1 MAEIGSIRPRWRLW
15 VGPGRAG
22 TIRPRTDVWKD
33 VWKRPS
39 DMKKCPA
46 QDPFQKLARAVQVK
60 KGHKKKKKKKLSG
73 SKKEKRRREKLLDL
87 LCPSSS
93 SESSGLLNVCK
104 GVVKGCNVV

>member
-39 DMKKCPA
+39 EIKKCPA

-60 KGHKKKKKKKLSG
+60 KGHKKKKKKLSG